1 MKKYIIKKVD
11 SPMSITDER
20 WNLVL
25 AGELDQVWQDY
36 YPSPYK
42 TEFRLVHS
50 DEGLTVKLSTT
61 EWPLRVTCVS
71 RNQEVCEDSC
81 MEFFLTPNTNDA
93 DYFNIEIT
101 AIGISL
107 VGIGPGRSP
116 RKKLNIAGSGIEI
129 QTLIHPEEGWELM
142 FTLPYSYMKKFFG
155 DIDTT
160 MRANFYKIGNA
171 TARKH
176 YSIWNKQELE
186 MPDFHRP
193 EFFGE
198 LQLSDELI

>member
-1 MKKYIIKKVD
+1 MKKYTAKRVT

-20 WNLVL
+20 WSNTSVG
-25 AGELDQVWQDY
+25 ALDAVWEDY

-50 DEGLTVKLSTT
+50 EDGITVKMSTT
-61 EWPLRVTCVS
+61 EWPLRVDCVS

-81 MEFFLTPNTNDA
+81 MEFFLTPNSHDA
-93 DYFNIEIT
+93 DYFNIEVN

-116 RKKLNIAGSGIEI
+116 RKKLNIKNSGIEI

-142 FTLPYSYMKKFFG
+142 YTVPYSYIKGFFN
-155 DIDTT
+155 DVERT
-160 MRANFYKIGNA
+160 MRANFYKIGNS
-171 TARKH
+171 TAKKH
-176 YSIWNKQELE
+176 YSVWNELELE

-193 EFFGE
+193 EFFGVIE
-198 LQLSDELI
+198 LSDELV

>member
-1 MKKYIIKKVD
+1 MTI
-11 SPMSITDER
+11 SDER
-20 WNLVL
+20 WSSVPTSEIN
-25 AGELDQVWQDY
+25 EVWENY

-42 TEFRLVHS
+42 TEFRMVHS
-50 DEGLTVKLSTT
+50 DEGLTLKLSTT
-61 EWPLRVTCVS
+61 EWPVRVACVS

-81 MEFFLTPNTNDA
+81 MEFFLTPNTTEK
-93 DYFNIEIT
+93 DYLNIEVN

-107 VGIGPGRSP
+107 VGIGEGRVG
-116 RKKLNIAGSGIEI
+116 RKKLNIANTEFEI

-142 FTLPYSYMKKFFG
+142 YFIPYSFISKYFNIIDKK
-155 DIDTT
+155 

-171 TARKH
+171 SARKH
-176 YSIWNKQELE
+176 YSVWNMIDLE

-198 LQLSDELI
+198 IILSNESI